1 MRRILER
8 GRGSGCGARGE
19 EGSAV
24 CGLLGQI
31 VLAITWG
38 ERVDARPT
46 RLTHNDGRNMGF
58 IVVEIYVL

>member
-1 MRRILER
+1 MWATWTDCAGHYM
-8 GRGSGCGARGE
+8 GR
-19 EGSAV
+19 
-24 CGLLGQI
+24 
-31 VLAITWG
+31 